1 MKLTPLFLFFLL
13 ISVNSKAQTIEVGT
27 FADQI
32 YFNGEIY
39 TMDDN
44 RPMVEAVAV
53 KADSILSVGSK
64 EGIMKLKGDKTQLFD
79 LKGKTMV
86 PGLIEGHAHLFS
98 IGNELLAV
106 DLGGTKSYEEAI
118 KKVAEKAK
126 STPKGEWVIAT
137 GWHHDKWIT
146 QPTLINGYPTNKLLS
161 AAVPDHPVILVHASG
176 HIIIINH
183 KAMDIAGINS
193 KTPQPDGGEIVLDLN
208 GEPTGILNETA
219 GDLVYKYL
227 PEPTKENVKEAIIL
241 SLEECFKNGITGFHD
256 AGSGGYMVN
265 LYEEMASQ
273 NLIKLRLYVMLRG
286 TQPELLEY
294 CFKKGIQENLYD
306 NQLTIRSIKL
316 MADGAL
322 GSRGAWLL
330 EEYTDAPGEHGHNVT
345 PLEDINKI
353 VNNAY
358 KNGFQVGIH
367 AIGDRATREVLDI
380 YESTFKTEST
390 NSSKDARF
398 RIEHAQHFDPA
409 DILRVAELDVILA
422 MQAIHMSSDRPW
434 AIDRLGE
441 KRITEGAY
449 IWQTLLKSG
458 AKIVNGTDAPVEPL
472 NPMAGFYAS
481 VSRKTLEGM
490 PDGGYE
496 PLQKMTRNQALRSY
510 TLDAAYAA
518 FQENDKGSIEVGKWA
533 DFTILDRNIM
543 TIPENQI
550 LETKVVMTI
559 IGGEI
564 VFDDKKAD

>member
-1 MKLTPLFLFFLL
+1 
-13 ISVNSKAQTIEVGT
+13 
-27 FADQI
+27 
-32 YFNGEIY
+32 
-39 TMDDN
+39 
-44 RPMVEAVAV
+44 MVEAVAV

-64 EGIMKLKGDKTQLFD
+64 EGIMKLKGDKTELFD
-79 LKGKTMV
+79 LNGKTMF
-86 PGLIEGHAHLFS
+86 PGFIEGHAHLYYV
-98 IGNELLAV
+98 GLNLLEV
-106 DLGGTKSYEEAI
+106 DLVGAKSYDEAI
-118 KKVAEKAK
+118 ERVAEKAK
-126 STPKGEWVIAT
+126 NTPKGEWILAN
-137 GWHHDKWIT
+137 GWHHDKWDT
-146 QPTLINGYPTNKLLS
+146 QPTLVNGFPTNKLLS
-161 AAVPDHPVILVHASG
+161 AAVPDHPVILIHASG
-176 HIIIINH
+176 HIIIINQ

-193 KTPQPDGGEIVLDLN
+193 KTPQPDGGEIIIDIN

-219 GDLVYKYL
+219 EELVFKFV
-227 PEPTKENVKEAIIL
+227 PEPTKEDVKEAVTL
-241 SLEECFKNGITGFHD
+241 ALEECFKNGITGFHD
-256 AGSGGYMVN
+256 AGSDDYMIN
-265 LYEEMASQ
+265 LFEEMASQ

-286 TQPELLEY
+286 TDSELLEY
-294 CFKKGIQENLYD
+294 YFKEGIQENLYD

-330 EEYTDAPGEHGHNVT
+330 EEYTDAPGEHGHNFT
-345 PLEDINKI
+345 PLEDIDKI
-353 VNNAY
+353 VNKAY

-380 YESTFKTEST
+380 YESTFKTKST

-398 RIEHAQHFDPA
+398 RIEHAQHFNPV

-449 IWQTLLKSG
+449 IWQSLLKSG

-481 VSRKTLEGM
+481 VSRKTLKGM

-550 LETKVVMTI
+550 LETKVAMTI
-559 IGGEI
+559 IGGEV
-564 VFDDKKAD
+564 VFDDKKTN

>member
-1 MKLTPLFLFFLL
+1 MKPTQLLIFFLL
-13 ISVNSKAQTIEVGT
+13 ITVSSKAQTSELGT
-27 FADQI
+27 IADQI

-39 TMDDN
+39 TMNDN

-53 KADSILSVGSK
+53 RADSILSVGSK
-64 EGIMKLKGDKTQLFD
+64 ELIMKLKGDKTELFD

-86 PGLIEGHAHLFS
+86 PGLIEGHAHLYG
-98 IGNELLAV
+98 IGINLLEV

-118 KKVAEKAK
+118 ERVAKKAK
-126 STPKGEWVIAT
+126 STPKGEWIIAN

-146 QPTLINGYPTNKLLS
+146 QPTLVNGYPTNKLLS

-176 HIIIINH
+176 HIIIINQ
-183 KAMDIAGINS
+183 KAMEITGINS
-193 KTPQPDGGEIVLDLN
+193 KTPQPDGGEIVLDKN
-208 GEPTGILNETA
+208 GEPSGILNETA
-219 GDLVYKYL
+219 GDLVFKFL
-227 PEPTKENVKEAIIL
+227 PEPTKDDVKETLIL
-241 SLEECFKNGITGFHD
+241 ALEECYKNGITGFHD

-294 CFKKGIQENLYD
+294 YFKKGIQENLYD

-353 VNNAY
+353 VNKAY

-367 AIGDRATREVLDI
+367 AIGDRATHEVLDI

-390 NSSKDARF
+390 NSPKDARF

-458 AKIVNGTDAPVEPL
+458 AKIVNGTDAPVEPID
-472 NPMAGFYAS
+472 PMAGFYAS
-481 VSRKTLEGM
+481 VSRKTLKGM

-533 DFTILDRNIM
+533 DFTILDKNIM

-550 LETKVVMTI
+550 LETKVAMTV
-559 IGGEI
+559 IGGEV
-564 VFDDKKAD
+564 VFDDKKVD

>member
-1 MKLTPLFLFFLL
+1 MKPTQLIIFFLL
-13 ISVNSKAQTIEVGT
+13 ITITSQAQTSELGT
-27 FADQI
+27 LADQI

-64 EGIMKLKGDKTQLFD
+64 EDIMKLKGDKTKLFD
-79 LKGKTMV
+79 LNGKTMI
-86 PGLIEGHAHLFS
+86 PGLIEGHAHLYYV
-98 IGNELLAV
+98 GLNLLEVNLVGA
-106 DLGGTKSYEEAI
+106 KSYEEAI
-118 KKVAEKAK
+118 ERVAEKAK
-126 STPKGEWVIAT
+126 NTPKGEWIIAN
-137 GWHHDKWIT
+137 GWHHDKWDT
-146 QPTLINGYPTNKLLS
+146 KPALINGYPTNKLLS
-161 AAVPDHPVILVHASG
+161 AAVPDHPVILIHASG
-176 HIIIINH
+176 HIIIINQ

-193 KTPQPDGGEIVLDLN
+193 KTPQPDGGEIIIDIN

-219 GDLVYKYL
+219 TDLVSKHL
-227 PEPTKENVKEAIIL
+227 PAPTKKSVKEAITL
-241 SLEECFKNGITGFHD
+241 ALEECFKNGITGFHD
-256 AGSGGYMVN
+256 AGSGGYMIN
-265 LYEEMASQ
+265 LFEEMASE

-286 TQPELLEY
+286 TQPKLLKKY
-294 CFKKGIQENLYD
+294 FKKGIQLNLYN

-330 EEYTDAPGEHGHNVT
+330 EEYTDAPGVHGHNVT
-345 PLEDINKI
+345 PIEDIDKI
-353 VNNAY
+353 VKTAY

-380 YESTFKTEST
+380 YESTFKIKSS

-409 DILRVAELDVILA
+409 DIPRVAELDVILA

-441 KRITEGAY
+441 KRINEGAY

-458 AKIVNGTDAPVEPL
+458 AMIVNGTDAPVEPL

-481 VSRKTLEGM
+481 ISRKTLKGI
-490 PDGGYE
+490 PDDGYE
-496 PLQKMTRNQALRSY
+496 PQQKMTRNQALRSY

-518 FQENDKGSIEVGKWA
+518 FQENAKGSIEVGKWA

-550 LETKVVMTI
+550 LDTKIAMTI
-559 IGGEI
+559 IGGDI
-564 VFDDKKAD
+564 VFDYNQTD

>member
-1 MKLTPLFLFFLL
+1 MKPTQLLIFFLF
-13 ISVNSKAQTIEVGT
+13 ITVISKAQTSELRT
-27 FADQI
+27 LADQI

-39 TMDDN
+39 TMNDN
-44 RPMVEAVAV
+44 SPMVEAVAV
-53 KADSILSVGSK
+53 RADSILSVGSK

-79 LKGKTMV
+79 LKGKTMI
-86 PGLIEGHAHLFS
+86 PGLIEGHAHLYG
-98 IGNELLAV
+98 IGNNLLEV

-118 KKVAEKAK
+118 ERVAKKAK
-126 STPKGEWVIAT
+126 STPKGEWVVAT

-146 QPTLINGYPTNKLLS
+146 QPTLVNGYPTNKLLS

-193 KTPQPDGGEIVLDLN
+193 KTPQPDGGEIVLDKN

-219 GDLVYKYL
+219 GDLVFKFL
-227 PEPTKENVKEAIIL
+227 PEPTKDDVKETLIL
-241 SLEECFKNGITGFHD
+241 ALEECYKNGITGFHD

-273 NLIKLRLYVMLRG
+273 NLIKLRLYVMLGG

-294 CFKKGIQENLYD
+294 YFKKGIQENLYD

-353 VNNAY
+353 VNKAY

-367 AIGDRATREVLDI
+367 AIGDRATHEVLDI

-390 NSSKDARF
+390 NSPKDARF

-409 DILRVAELDVILA
+409 DIVRVAELDVILA

-458 AKIVNGTDAPVEPL
+458 AKIVNGTDAPVEPID
-472 NPMAGFYAS
+472 PMAGFYAS
-481 VSRKTLEGM
+481 VSRKTLKGM

-496 PLQKMTRNQALRSY
+496 PLEKMTRNQALRSY

-533 DFTILDRNIM
+533 DFTILDKNIM

-550 LETKVVMTI
+550 LETKVAMTV
-559 IGGEI
+559 IGGEV
-564 VFDDKKAD
+564 VFDKEKVD

>member
-1 MKLTPLFLFFLL
+1 MKSTQLLIFFLL
-13 ISVNSKAQTIEVGT
+13 ITVISKAQTSELGT
-27 FADQI
+27 LADQI

-39 TMDDN
+39 TMNDN
-44 RPMVEAVAV
+44 SPMVEAVAV

-64 EGIMKLKGDKTQLFD
+64 EDIMKLKGDKTQLFD
-79 LKGKTMV
+79 LKGKTLV
-86 PGLIEGHAHLFS
+86 PGLIEGHAHLYG
-98 IGNELLAV
+98 IGLNLLEV
-106 DLGGTKSYEEAI
+106 DLSGTTSYEEAI

-126 STPKGEWVIAT
+126 STPKGEWIIAN

-146 QPTLINGYPTNKLLS
+146 QPTLVNGYPTNKLLS

-193 KTPQPDGGEIVLDLN
+193 KTPQPDGGEIVLDSN

-219 GDLVYKYL
+219 GDLVFKFL
-227 PEPTKENVKEAIIL
+227 PEPTKEDVKETLIL
-241 SLEECFKNGITGFHD
+241 ALEECYKNGITGFHD

-294 CFKKGIQENLYD
+294 YFKKGIQENLYD

-330 EEYTDAPGEHGHNVT
+330 EEYTDAPGVHGHNVT

-380 YESTFKTEST
+380 YESAFKTEST
-390 NSSKDARF
+390 NSPKDARF

-458 AKIVNGTDAPVEPL
+458 AKIVNGTDAPVEPID
-472 NPMAGFYAS
+472 PMAGFYAS
-481 VSRKTLEGM
+481 VSRKTLKGM

-533 DFTILDRNIM
+533 DFTILDKNIM

-550 LETKVVMTI
+550 LETKVAMTV
-559 IGGEI
+559 IGGEV
-564 VFDDKKAD
+564 VFDDEKVR

>member
-1 MKLTPLFLFFLL
+1 MKQTQLIIFFLL
-13 ISVNSKAQTIEVGT
+13 ITVISKAQTSELGT
-27 FADQI
+27 LADQI

-39 TMDDN
+39 TMNDN
-44 RPMVEAVAV
+44 SPMVEAVAV
-53 KADSILSVGSK
+53 RADSILSVGSK
-64 EGIMKLKGDKTQLFD
+64 ELVMKLKGDKTQLFD
-79 LKGKTMV
+79 LKGKTMI
-86 PGLIEGHAHLFS
+86 PGLIEGHAHLYG
-98 IGNELLAV
+98 IGRNLSEV
-106 DLGGTKSYEEAI
+106 DLVGTKSYNEVIQRVAI
-118 KKVAEKAK
+118 KAK
-126 STPKGEWVIAT
+126 STPKGEWIIAN
-137 GWHHDKWIT
+137 GWHHDKWVT

-161 AAVPDHPVILVHASG
+161 AAVPDHPVVLVHASG
-176 HIIIINH
+176 HNIIINH
-183 KAMDIAGINS
+183 KAMDIADINS
-193 KTPQPDGGEIVLDLN
+193 KTPQPDGGEIILDLN
-208 GEPTGILNETA
+208 GKPTGILNETA
-219 GDLVYKYL
+219 TDLVYKYL
-227 PEPTKENVKEAIIL
+227 PDPTKEKVKEEITLA
-241 SLEECFKNGITGFHD
+241 LEECFKNGITGFHD
-256 AGSGGYMVN
+256 AGSGGYMIN

-286 TQPELLEY
+286 THPELLEY
-294 CFKKGIQENLYD
+294 YFKEGIQLNLYD

-345 PLEDINKI
+345 PMKDINKI

-358 KNGFQVGIH
+358 KKGFQVGIH

-380 YESTFKTEST
+380 YESTFKTKST

-398 RIEHAQHFDPA
+398 RIEHAQHFEPA
-409 DILRVAELDVILA
+409 DILRVTELDVILA

-449 IWQTLLKSG
+449 IWQTLLKTG

-472 NPMAGFYAS
+472 NPIASFYAS
-481 VSRKTLEGM
+481 VSRKTLKGM

-496 PLQKMTRNQALRSY
+496 PLQKMTRNQALKSY

-550 LETKVVMTI
+550 LETKVAMTI

-564 VFDDKKAD
+564 VFDDKKTD

>member
-1 MKLTPLFLFFLL
+1 MKQTQLIIFFLL
-13 ISVNSKAQTIEVGT
+13 ITVISKAQTSELGT

-39 TMDDN
+39 TMNDKS
-44 RPMVEAVAV
+44 PIVEAVAV
-53 KADSILSVGSK
+53 RADSILSVGSK
-64 EGIMKLKGDKTQLFD
+64 ELVMKLKGDTTQLFD

-86 PGLIEGHAHLFS
+86 PGLIEGHAHLYG
-98 IGNELLAV
+98 IGNNLLEV

-118 KKVAEKAK
+118 EKVAKKAK
-126 STPKGEWVIAT
+126 NTPKGEWIIAN
-137 GWHHDKWIT
+137 GWHHDKWDT
-146 QPTLINGYPTNKLLS
+146 QPTLIKGYPTNKMLS
-161 AAVPDHPVILVHASG
+161 AAIPDHPVILVHASG

-193 KTPQPDGGEIVLDLN
+193 KTPQPDGGQIVLDSN

-219 GDLVYKYL
+219 GDLVFKFL
-227 PEPTKENVKEAIIL
+227 PEPTKEDVKETIIL
-241 SLEECFKNGITGFHD
+241 ALEECFKNGITGFHD

-265 LYEEMASQ
+265 LFEEMAAQ

-286 TQPELLEY
+286 THPELLKY
-294 CFKKGIQENLYD
+294 YFKKGIQLNLYD

-330 EEYTDAPGEHGHNVT
+330 EEYTDAPGKHGHNVT
-345 PLEDINKI
+345 PMEDINRI
-353 VNNAY
+353 VKNAY

-367 AIGDRATREVLDI
+367 AIGDRANREVLDI
-380 YESTFKTEST
+380 YESTFKTKST
-390 NSSKDARF
+390 NSSQDPRF

-481 VSRKTLEGM
+481 VSRKTLKGL

-543 TIPENQI
+543 TIPENRI
-550 LETKVVMTI
+550 LETKVAMTI
-559 IGGEI
+559 IGGEV
-564 VFDDKKAD
+564 VFNSKKN

>member
-1 MKLTPLFLFFLL
+1 MKQTQLIIFFLL
-13 ISVNSKAQTIEVGT
+13 ITVISKAQTIELST
-27 FADQI
+27 LADQI

-39 TMDDN
+39 TMNDN
-44 RPMVEAVAV
+44 SPMVEAVAV
-53 KADSILSVGSK
+53 RADSILSVGSK
-64 EGIMKLKGDKTQLFD
+64 ELIMKLKGDTTQLFD

-86 PGLIEGHAHLFS
+86 PGLIEGHAHLYG
-98 IGNELLAV
+98 IGNNLLEV

-118 KKVAEKAK
+118 EKVVEKANN
-126 STPKGEWVIAT
+126 TPKGEWIIANR
-137 GWHHDKWIT
+137 WHHDKWVT
-146 QPTLINGYPTNKLLS
+146 QPTLVNGYPTNKLLS

-193 KTPQPDGGEIVLDLN
+193 KTPQTDGGQIVLDSN

-219 GDLVYKYL
+219 GDLVFKFL
-227 PEPTKENVKEAIIL
+227 PEPTKEDVKETLIL
-241 SLEECFKNGITGFHD
+241 ALEECYKNGITGFHD

-286 TQPELLEY
+286 TQPELLKY
-294 CFKKGIQENLYD
+294 YFKKGIQENLYD

-330 EEYTDAPGEHGHNVT
+330 EEYTDAPGKHGHNVT
-345 PLEDINKI
+345 PMEDINRI
-353 VNNAY
+353 VKNAY

-367 AIGDRATREVLDI
+367 AIGDRANREVLDI
-380 YESTFKTEST
+380 YESTFKTKST
-390 NSSKDARF
+390 NSSQDARF

-409 DILRVAELDVILA
+409 DILRVTELDVILA

-481 VSRKTLEGM
+481 VSRKTLKGL

-496 PLQKMTRNQALRSY
+496 PLQKMTRNQALKSY

-543 TIPENQI
+543 TIPENRI
-550 LETKVVMTI
+550 LETKVAMTI
-559 IGGEI
+559 IGGEV
-564 VFDDKKAD
+564 VFNGEKN